1 MDLGMSIIHRSPR
14 KRTNVAKALNT
25 LGVDRLLKPETAKS
39 RATPHQAPNITKN
52 VSAAEPE
59 LKWLSLSAKNPTHTQ
74 MSERTPHHLLQMKD
88 FMRLSANAPDELP
101 PP

>member
-1 MDLGMSIIHRSPR
+1 
-14 KRTNVAKALNT
+14 
-25 LGVDRLLKPETAKS
+25 
-39 RATPHQAPNITKN
+39 
-52 VSAAEPE
+52 
-59 LKWLSLSAKNPTHTQ
+59 